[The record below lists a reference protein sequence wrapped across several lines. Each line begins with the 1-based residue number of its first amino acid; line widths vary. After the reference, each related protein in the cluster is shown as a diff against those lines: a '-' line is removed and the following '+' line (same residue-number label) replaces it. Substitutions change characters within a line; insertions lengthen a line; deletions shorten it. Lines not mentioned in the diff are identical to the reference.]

1 MVSFSYGASRIKI
14 SFSVVAGMNLV
25 MSGMLGMAVLD
36 RKWFFSFYRRQDNRC
51 SGRSF
56 TWWNGG
62 ISDLSLC
69 SDTKAEYDEKTRKLN
84 FMSGIIL
91 AVALSIDSV
100 AVGMGAGLLEG
111 VRWMLIAGAFLWGI
125 FMMEIGWKL
134 GKCCAK
140 FYKKDLSWIGG
151 ICLLLLAFFAF
162 W

>member
-1 MVSFSYGASRIKI
+1 MIVRVVLICLLEIDRSDYIHKGVSFAHK
-14 SFSVVAGMNLV
+14 
-25 MSGMLGMAVLD
+25 
-36 RKWFFSFYRRQDNRC
+36 RK
-51 SGRSF
+51 
-56 TWWNGG
+56 
-62 ISDLSLC
+62 
-69 SDTKAEYDEKTRKLN
+69 KTRKLN

-91 AVALSIDSV
+91 AMALSIDSV

-111 VRWMLIAGAFLWGI
+111 VRWMLIAGAFLFGI

-162 W
+162 

>member
-1 MVSFSYGASRIKI
+1 
-14 SFSVVAGMNLV
+14 
-25 MSGMLGMAVLD
+25 
-36 RKWFFSFYRRQDNRC
+36 
-51 SGRSF
+51 
-56 TWWNGG
+56 
-62 ISDLSLC
+62 
-69 SDTKAEYDEKTRKLN
+69 
-84 FMSGIIL
+84 MSGIIL

-111 VRWMLIAGAFLWGI
+111 VRWMLIAGAFLFGI

-140 FYKKDLSWIGG
+140 FYKKDLSWVGG

>member
-25 MSGMLGMAVLD
+25 MSGMLGMAVWIGNGFLI
-36 RKWFFSFYRRQDNRC
+36 YRRQDNRC

-56 TWWNGG
+56 TWWNGR
-62 ISDLSLC
+62 IPDLSLC

-100 AVGMGAGLLEG
+100 AVGMGAGL
-111 VRWMLIAGAFLWGI
+111 
-125 FMMEIGWKL
+125 
-134 GKCCAK
+134 
-140 FYKKDLSWIGG
+140 
-151 ICLLLLAFFAF
+151 
-162 W
+162 